1 MCPYAWKTLVSRHN
15 NLSFDR
21 WWSVQV
27 QESILIIWV
36 NYCLTQGLYLF
47 LRWMSLRVMLTRAMF
62 AKIKIKNSYRGNSS
76 CRDNESQHIK
86 GPESLPYYQISTESG
101 LEGPFSLQKHNEKH
115 QDFCKI
121 LTRIVAMQHLALFL
135 FLLISSKSFLW

>member
-1 MCPYAWKTLVSRHN
+1 MMIGTSARKHFNYLSKLLPDPGPLLVS
-15 NLSFDR
+15 
-21 WWSVQV
+21 SVNVIEGHVDKSHVCQD
-27 QESILIIWV
+27 
-36 NYCLTQGLYLF
+36 
-47 LRWMSLRVMLTRAMF
+47 
-62 AKIKIKNSYRGNSS
+62 KNQKLLQRKHSS

-115 QDFCKI
+115 QDFWKI

>member
-47 LRWMSLRVMLTRAMF
+47 LRCVIEGHVDKSHVCQD
-62 AKIKIKNSYRGNSS
+62 KNQKLLQRKHSS